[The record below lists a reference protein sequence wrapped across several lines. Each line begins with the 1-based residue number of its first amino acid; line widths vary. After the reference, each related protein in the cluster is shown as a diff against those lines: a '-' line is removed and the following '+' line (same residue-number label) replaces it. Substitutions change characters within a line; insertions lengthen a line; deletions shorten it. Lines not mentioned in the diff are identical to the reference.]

1 MRMSSRSHLRTLEIT
16 GLRLVEN
23 QLEIRSSTWTPA
35 RVSDSRDRP
44 ALGIM
49 LDTVTLESVSS
60 S

>member
-1 MRMSSRSHLRTLEIT
+1 MRMSSRSQLRTLEI
-16 GLRLVEN
+16 GDLLLVEN
-23 QLEIRSSTWTPA
+23 QLEIRSSTWTPT
-35 RVSDSRDRP
+35 RVGDSRDRR

>member
-1 MRMSSRSHLRTLEIT
+1 MRMSSRSQLRTLEI
-16 GLRLVEN
+16 GDLLLVEN

-35 RVSDSRDRP
+35 RVSDSKDRD